1 MFFLERTVF
10 YSLLECTVKKERKQ
24 AEEEAREEK
33 RKYIQMLCIVF
44 VDRLRLEDDKRGI
57 REAFRYSND
66 LQNKKRRIRKR

>member
-1 MFFLERTVF
+1 MFFSERTVF
-10 YSLLECTVKKERKQ
+10 YSLIECTVKKERKQ

-44 VDRLRLEDDKRGI
+44 VDRLRIEDDKRGI
-57 REAFRYSND
+57 SEAFRYSND

>member
-1 MFFLERTVF
+1 MFFSERTVF
-10 YSLLECTVKKERKQ
+10 YSLIECTVKKERKQ

-44 VDRLRLEDDKRGI
+44 VDRLRLEDNKRGI

>member
-1 MFFLERTVF
+1 MFFSERTVF
-10 YSLLECTVKKERKQ
+10 YSLIECTVKKERKQ